1 MRSTVAGDAS
11 SPAAITAGS
20 PGIAWTIEKTSSEI
34 ASSTGATRATAR
46 PMRLASPRIRRARV
60 RSTAA
65 RSKVTTPSGSGRRP
79 VTARRDATLKS
90 VSNSHTAPGSSR

>member
-11 SPAAITAGS
+11 RPAAITAGS
-20 PGIAWTIEKTSSEI
+20 PGITWTIEKTSSEI

-46 PMRLASPRIRRARV
+46 PTSLASPRIAPPQGPL
-60 RSTAA
+60 TAA